1 MLSSALAL
9 NETNPIAACFSQAA
23 GSYDRAAQLQREVGQ
38 QLLELCPPDLAV
50 QHWLDLGCGTGYF
63 TQQLAQRYPQ
73 AQGWGVDIA
82 QGMLQHAQ
90 RLRPYANYLCAD
102 AQALPLASNS
112 VDLIFSSMAV
122 QWCDD
127 LSAVLAEAKRVL
139 KPKGIIAFTSVVDG
153 SLSELKQS
161 WLAVDDLPHIN
172 QFRRFANYQQLCAAS
187 GLKVA
192 HLRMQTLQQ
201 HFSSVHELSQNLK
214 QLGAHHVQAGRS
226 NGLTSRQQYMKLCQ
240 AYEQQRQPQG
250 LPVTWHM
257 VYAVLQAV

>member
-9 NETNPIAACFSQAA
+9 NEANPIAACFSQAA

-38 QLLELCPPDLAV
+38 QLLALCPADLAV
-50 QHWLDLGCGTGYF
+50 QNWLDLGCGTGYF
-63 TQQLAQRYPQ
+63 TQPLAQRYPQ

-102 AQALPLASNS
+102 AQALPLASAS
-112 VDLIFSSMAV
+112 QDVIFSSMAL

-127 LSAVLAEAKRVL
+127 FSAVLAEAKRVL

-161 WLAVDDLPHIN
+161 WLAVDDLSHIN
-172 QFRRFANYQQLCAAS
+172 QFRRFADYQQLCAAS
-187 GLKVA
+187 GLNVLQ
-192 HLRMQTLQQ
+192 LRTQTFQQ
-201 HFSSVHELSQNLK
+201 YFPSVRELSQNLK
-214 QLGAHHVQAGRS
+214 QLGAHHIQTGRS
-226 NGLTSRQQYMKLCQ
+226 TGLTSRQQYTKLSQ
-240 AYEQQRQPQG
+240 AYEQHRQPQG
-250 LPVTWHM
+250 LPATWRLIF
-257 VYAVLQAV
+257 AVLQAT